1 MASSSILAAANGL
14 EPLQTLVQGLT
25 SVFVLATIGVIGLT
39 VFVALLRFGVP
50 VAVALLSGGTR
61 PISVAS
67 DPFSAATEASAPA
80 PVRTSDIATKL
91 RSIDWFQFEKLMEIV
106 FRKQGYLVDRRGGAN
121 PDGGIDLVLMKES
134 EKIAVQCKHWRNR
147 DVGVP
152 KIRELVG
159 AMADTKISKGILVT
173 ISDYTDEAKAFG
185 DRNGVEIVNHSALT
199 RLLDSVDASY
209 DPEIQQLLNDRRKVC
224 PKCERLMVLRT
235 ARKGENVGSQFW
247 GCSGFPACRHRERY

>member
-1 MASSSILAAANGL
+1 MASGFILAAANGL

-39 VFVALLRFGVP
+39 VFVALLRFGIP
-50 VAVALLSGGTR
+50 VAVALLSGGAR
-61 PISVAS
+61 PASLDSQPFVARDPSPAQVQAS
-67 DPFSAATEASAPA
+67 DLP
-80 PVRTSDIATKL
+80 TKL

-106 FRKQGYLVDRRGGAN
+106 YRKQGYFVDRRGGAN
-121 PDGGIDLVLMKES
+121 PDGGIDLVLTKDS

-159 AMADTKISKGILVT
+159 AMADSKIGKGVLVT

-199 RLLDSVDASY
+199 RLLDSVDAAY

-235 ARKGENVGSQFW
+235 AQKGANAGGQFW
-247 GCSGFPACRHRERY
+247 GCSGFPACRHRERC